1 VKNLVSAEYH
11 NSSTIFKGGTMN
23 NKKHLS
29 VTAMVMIIF
38 VAVFGFGNIAN
49 NFKASGTESTS
60 MFILGAI
67 IYFLPMC
74 LIMSEFASYA
84 KDRTGGIYSWI
95 DIGLGKN
102 VAYYAL
108 WSYFVANIFY
118 LPTLASRIPT
128 YLSFAFTG
136 DANLGNFS
144 MAIMSSIALVVA
156 LLIGIKYESGFS
168 KISTLTGYIS
178 LIVAGIFLV
187 GGIGTYMGFFGT
199 PATELT
205 MESLMMPIN
214 TKESLGSFLSTFA
227 WIIFAYAGS
236 ELVGTYVDRVEK
248 PERDFSKGLLLS
260 ALLIGVL
267 YVLGIISIAAFG
279 TPESYSKISL
289 VNSVISGYAFMG
301 TAFGLGIWFVKMIG
315 LIYTIITF
323 VALVLWSLALSKA
336 VFSEAP
342 NGTFPAWMTKKTKNG
357 TLKNALIFQTALS
370 FLFILITTFGGKSA
384 GDLYYKIYDMSTM
397 AFTLPYLFLS
407 VAYIKFR
414 ANGHKSPF
422 QLCKNNMLACLIGGI
437 VVLLNIAAI
446 IFAGYDLSI
455 PLAEQMDVIK
465 LYYGGL
471 AMFLLIGA
479 VIKMI
484 KFKEEEVVLESTNV

>member
-1 VKNLVSAEYH
+1 MRE
-11 NSSTIFKGGTMN
+11 
-23 NKKHLS
+23 KKYLS

-38 VAVFGFGNIAN
+38 VGVFGFGNIAN
-49 NFKASGTESTS
+49 NFKASGTQSTS
-60 MFILGAI
+60 MFIMGAI

-118 LPTLASRIPT
+118 LPTLASRVPT
-128 YLSFAFTG
+128 YLSFTLTG
-136 DANLGNFS
+136 DANIGDLP
-144 MAIMSSIALVVA
+144 MAIMSAVSLLVA
-156 LLIGIKYESGFS
+156 LLIGIKYEEKFS
-168 KISTLTGYIS
+168 RISTLTGYIS
-178 LIVAGIFLV
+178 LIIAGVFLV
-187 GGIGTYMGFFGT
+187 GGIGTYMGFFGE

-205 MESLMMPIN
+205 MKSLIMPVD
-214 TKESLGSFLSTFA
+214 TKEHLGSFLSTFA

-267 YVLGIISIAAFG
+267 YVLGVISIAAFG
-279 TPESYSKISL
+279 TPEAYGEVSL
-289 VNSVISGYAFMG
+289 VNAVISGYAFMG
-301 TAFGLGIWFVKMIG
+301 SAFGLGVWFIKVIG
-315 LIYTIITF
+315 LVYTIITL

-342 NGTFPAWMTKKTKNG
+342 RGTFPAWMTRKTKG
-357 TLKNALIFQTALS
+357 GILKNALIFQTTLS
-370 FLFILITTFGGKSA
+370 FLFILITTFGGESA

-407 VAYIKFR
+407 IAYIKFR
-414 ANGHKSPF
+414 RDGFKSPF
-422 QLCKNNMLACLIGGI
+422 QLCKNDTLACIIGGL
-437 VVLLNIAAI
+437 VVLINIAAI
-446 IFAGYDLSI
+446 IFAGYDMSI
-455 PLAEQMDVIK
+455 PLGEQVDVIK

-471 AMFLLIGA
+471 AMFLVIGA
-479 VIKMI
+479 VIKRI
-484 KFKEEEVVLESTNV
+484 KFKEEDEVSELKKA

>member
-1 VKNLVSAEYH
+1 MKE
-11 NSSTIFKGGTMN
+11 
-23 NKKHLS
+23 KKYLS

-38 VAVFGFGNIAN
+38 VAVFGFGNIAS
-49 NFKASGTESTS
+49 NFKASGTQSTS
-60 MFILGAI
+60 MFIMGAI

-118 LPTLASRIPT
+118 LPTLASRVPT
-128 YLSFAFTG
+128 YLSFTFTG
-136 DANLGNFS
+136 DANIGDFS
-144 MAIMSSIALVVA
+144 MALLSAVSLLVA
-156 LLIGIKYESGFS
+156 LLIGIKFEKKFS
-168 KISTLTGYIS
+168 KVSTLTGYIS
-178 LIVAGIFLV
+178 LIIAGVFLV
-187 GGIGTYMGFFGT
+187 GGIGTYMGFFGV

-205 MESLMMPIN
+205 VKSLVMPID
-214 TKESLGSFLSTFA
+214 TKENLGNFLSTFA

-248 PERDFSKGLLLS
+248 PERDFSKGLLFS
-260 ALLIGVL
+260 ALLIGIL
-267 YVLGIISIAAFG
+267 YVLGVISIAAFG
-279 TPESYSKISL
+279 TPEAYSEVSL

-301 TAFGLGIWFVKMIG
+301 SAFGLGLWFVKVIG
-315 LIYTIITF
+315 FVYTIITL

-342 NGTFPAWMTKKTKNG
+342 KGTFPAWMTKKTKG
-357 TLKNALIFQTALS
+357 GILKNALIFQTTLS
-370 FLFILITTFGGKSA
+370 FLFILITTFGGESA

-407 VAYIKFR
+407 IAYIKFR
-414 ANGHKSPF
+414 RDGHRSPF
-422 QLCKNNMLACLIGGI
+422 QMCKNNTLACIIGVI
-437 VVLLNIAAI
+437 VVLLNVAAI
-446 IFAGYDLSI
+446 IFAGYDLSK

-471 AMFLLIGA
+471 AMFLIIGA
-479 VIKMI
+479 VIKKI
-484 KFKEEEVVLESTNV
+484 KFKEEEEVSELKKA

>member
-1 VKNLVSAEYH
+1 
-11 NSSTIFKGGTMN
+11 MN
-23 NKKHLS
+23 KKKHLS
-29 VTAMVMIIF
+29 VTAIVMIIF

-49 NFKASGTESTS
+49 NFKASGTQSTS

-84 KDRTGGIYSWI
+84 KNRTGGIYSWI

-118 LPTLASRIPT
+118 LPTLASRVPT

-144 MAIMSSIALVVA
+144 MAIMSAISLIIA
-156 LLIGIKYESGFS
+156 LLIGIKYENGFS

-178 LIVAGIFLV
+178 LVVAGIFLV

-205 MESLMMPIN
+205 TKSLMMPIN
-214 TKESLGSFLSTFA
+214 TKENLGNFLSTFA

-236 ELVGTYVDRVEK
+236 ELVGTYVDKVEK
-248 PERDFSKGLLLS
+248 PERDFSRGLLFS

-279 TPESYSKISL
+279 TPEDYSKVSL

-301 TAFGLGIWFVKMIG
+301 TAFGLGIWFVKIIG
-315 LIYTIITF
+315 LTYTIITF

-342 NGTFPAWMTKKTKNG
+342 KGTFPSWMTKKTKNG
-357 TLKNALIFQTALS
+357 VLKNALIFQTSLS

-384 GDLYYKIYDMSTM
+384 GNLYYKIYDMSTM

-407 VAYIKFR
+407 IAYIKFR
-414 ANGHKSPF
+414 KDGHKSPF
-422 QLCKNNMLACLIGGI
+422 QLCKNNTLAYLIGGI

-471 AMFLLIGA
+471 ALFLAIGA
-479 VIKMI
+479 IIKKI
-484 KFKEEEVVLESTNV
+484 KFKDENTEIESTII

>member
-1 VKNLVSAEYH
+1 MRE
-11 NSSTIFKGGTMN
+11 
-23 NKKHLS
+23 KKYLS
-29 VTAMVMIIF
+29 ITAMVMIIF

-84 KDRTGGIYSWI
+84 KERTGGIYSWI

-102 VAYYAL
+102 VAYFAL

-118 LPTLASRIPT
+118 LPTLASRVPT
-128 YLSFAFTG
+128 YLSFTFTG
-136 DANLGNFS
+136 DANIGDFS
-144 MAIMSSIALVVA
+144 MAIMSAMSLLVA
-156 LLIGIKYESGFS
+156 LLIGIKYEKKFS
-168 KISTLTGYIS
+168 KVSTLTGYIS
-178 LIVAGIFLV
+178 LVVAGVFLV
-187 GGIGTYMGFFGT
+187 GGIGTYMGFFGA

-205 MESLMMPIN
+205 MGSLMMPIES
-214 TKESLGSFLSTFA
+214 KESLGNFLSTFA

-236 ELVGTYVDRVEK
+236 ELVGTYVDRVER
-248 PERDFSKGLLLS
+248 PERDFTRGLLLS
-260 ALLIGVL
+260 ALLIGAL

-279 TPESYSKISL
+279 TPEDYSKVSL
-289 VNSVISGYAFMG
+289 VNAVVSGYAFMG
-301 TAFGLGIWFVKMIG
+301 NTFGLGVWFVKIIG
-315 LIYTIITF
+315 FAYTIITL
-323 VALVLWSLALSKA
+323 VALVLWSLALSKS

-342 NGTFPAWMTKKTKNG
+342 KGTFPTWMTKKTKG
-357 TLKNALIFQTALS
+357 GILKNALIFQTTLS
-370 FLFILITTFGGKSA
+370 FLFILITTFGGDSA

-397 AFTLPYLFLS
+397 AFILPYLFLS
-407 VAYIKFR
+407 IAYIKFR
-414 ANGHKSPF
+414 KNGHKSPF
-422 QLCKNNMLACLIGGI
+422 QLCKNNTVACFVGI
-437 VVLLNIAAI
+437 IVTILNIAAI
-446 IFAGYDLSI
+446 IFSGYDISI

-471 AMFLLIGA
+471 AMFLAIGV

-484 KFKEEEVVLESTNV
+484 KFKEEDEVAELENA